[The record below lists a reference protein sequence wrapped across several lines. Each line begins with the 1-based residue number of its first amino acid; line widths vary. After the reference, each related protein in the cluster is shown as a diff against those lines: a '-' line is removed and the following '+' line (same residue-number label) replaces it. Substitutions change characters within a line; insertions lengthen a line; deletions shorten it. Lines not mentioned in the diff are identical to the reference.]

1 MELQPFRAGVY
12 GVWGVFE
19 RRDLVF
25 CLTFCFL
32 YDSQRSLT
40 SYTSLRSSNS
50 QWVCRLCFLIEH

>member
-40 SYTSLRSSNS
+40 SYTSLRSIHTDA
-50 QWVCRLCFLIEH
+50 V